1 MATQVA
7 FQRLEV
13 RMTVGLSRFVSEVK
27 AQVGWIF
34 AAVAVV
40 LALVAPLPKHG
51 APAATLRGSEQT
63 GRSLV
68 TWASGRNARLE
79 IVDGNSRTTV
89 PVNKQSVGVTYT
101 SRSSEVKIRLID
113 VSGEQPTITVCFLNA
128 DTRHDIPGLRLHM
141 ADMRAEAQALR
152 IKIRNDLAQIQLIQT
167 IADRLLDR
175 TPIIGP
181 HPSGM

>member
-63 GRSLV
+63 GRSH
-68 TWASGRNARLE
+68 ARLE